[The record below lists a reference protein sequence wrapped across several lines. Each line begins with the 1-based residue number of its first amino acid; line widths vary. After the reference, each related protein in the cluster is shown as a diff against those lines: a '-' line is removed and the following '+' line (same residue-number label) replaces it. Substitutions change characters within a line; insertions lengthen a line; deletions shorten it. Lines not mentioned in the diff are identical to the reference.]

1 MFRWN
6 NPFLEV
12 LRFLKMG
19 GASEWSILMAFSI
32 INHPFWGIPIY
43 GNPHMVPNTNWTSS
57 SHISSCHCRSEQ
69 RVFHLQRPALA
80 RNGIPKMMDPVREGG
95 LASWHVVE
103 QSVEKTSDDAC
114 QCQAL
119 PPVLKLQK
127 ESPNMFTSHGGLCIY
142 IYIYTHILCICI
154 YLYMYN
160 IYIIYYICIIYIYI
174 CIDICNISIY
184 TYVEYIYIYKL
195 YYKLC
200 IYIYVCI

>member
-1 MFRWN
+1 MTQCLEWLIHALVDSAQQHASRLEKSSTNGPAQKIMFRWN

-103 QSVEKTSDDAC
+103 QSVEKNIRWCMSMSSA
-114 QCQAL
+114 AS
-119 PPVLKLQK
+119 
-127 ESPNMFTSHGGLCIY
+127 SPQIAERVPKYVHISWRAVCIY
-142 IYIYTHILCICI
+142 IHTHTHSM
-154 YLYMYN
+154 YMY
-160 IYIIYYICIIYIYI
+160 
-174 CIDICNISIY
+174 ISIY
-184 TYVEYIYIYKL
+184 V
-195 YYKLC
+195 
-200 IYIYVCI
+200 